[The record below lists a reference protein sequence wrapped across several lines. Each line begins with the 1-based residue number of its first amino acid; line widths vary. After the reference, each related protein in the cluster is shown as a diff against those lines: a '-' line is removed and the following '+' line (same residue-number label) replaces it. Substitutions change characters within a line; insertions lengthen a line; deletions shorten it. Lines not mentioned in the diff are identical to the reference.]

1 MHIQGM
7 NQTHECRIIF
17 AAYNLAIANKRRFDI
32 MVELEQL
39 EEVGL
44 RTVWSHETSDFTPWL
59 AKEDNIAILAG
70 TLGLDGITVEE
81 TESSVGDFKVDIY
94 ASETE
99 SDRKIVIENQIEDS
113 NHDHLGKLLTYAAGK
128 SANVIIWVVR
138 YAREEHRAAI
148 EWLNKHSDEDV
159 GFYLCEIKLY
169 RIGNSKPAVKFDVI
183 ERPNNWS
190 REVKND
196 GAMNE
201 NQQQW
206 YDYWT
211 ALMDYAF
218 QNDVFAKEFK
228 RRSSA
233 KKYWMDFAIGSSACC
248 IRVTQVLKNNS
259 INVGLYV
266 KNNNG
271 RDLSDILS
279 NDQEA
284 IESEAQMSFDW
295 RFRLDN
301 SLCGIF
307 VEKSVA
313 LTDRTQWN
321 AQFDWII
328 DVMLRMKK
336 TFTPYL

>member
-17 AAYNLAIANKRRFDI
+17 AAYNLAIANERRFDI
-32 MVELEQL
+32 MVELGQL
-39 EEVGL
+39 EEVDL

-59 AKEDNIAILAG
+59 AKEDNIAILAD

-94 ASETE
+94 ASETG
-99 SDRKIVIENQIEDS
+99 SDRTIVIENQIEDS

-128 SANVIIWVVR
+128 SANIIIWVVKK
-138 YAREEHRAAI
+138 AREEHRAAI

-169 RIGNSKPAVKFDVI
+169 RIGNSEPALKFDVI

-190 REVKND
+190 REVKNND
-196 GAMNE
+196 VKNE
-201 NQQQW
+201 TELQR
-206 YDYWT
+206 YEYWT
-211 ALMDYAF
+211 ALMNYAF
-218 QNDVFAKEFK
+218 QNEEFAKKFK
-228 RRSSA
+228 RKSPTTRQS
-233 KKYWMDFAIGSSACC
+233 MGFAIGTSACC
-248 IRVTQVLKNNS
+248 IDVRQVLRDNRIS
-259 INVGLYV
+259 IGIYIFDDKKLFN
-266 KNNNG
+266 
-271 RDLSDILS
+271 DIL
-279 NDQEA
+279 NNKEA

-295 RFRLDN
+295 RLMPN
-301 SLCGIF
+301 KIASQIII
-307 VEKSVA
+307 EKSVE

-336 TFTPYL
+336 TFTPYLYL

>member
-1 MHIQGM
+1 
-7 NQTHECRIIF
+7 
-17 AAYNLAIANKRRFDI
+17 

-59 AKEDNIAILAG
+59 AKEDNIAILAD
-70 TLGLDGITVEE
+70 TLGLVGITVEE

-94 ASETE
+94 ASETG
-99 SDRKIVIENQIEDS
+99 SDRTIVIENQIEDS

-159 GFYLCEIKLY
+159 GFYLCEVKLY

-190 REVKND
+190 REVRNSD
-196 GAMNE
+196 AMNE
-201 NQQQW
+201 TELQR
-206 YDYWT
+206 YEYWT

-218 QNDVFAKEFK
+218 QSEDFAKEFN
-228 RRSSA
+228 RRTPTTDH
-233 KKYWMDFAIGSSACC
+233 WMNFAIGRSACFL
-248 IRVTQVLKNNS
+248 QVVQSVRDNK
-259 INVGLYV
+259 IKVGLCILYIRS
-266 KNNNG
+266 NG
-271 RDLSDILS
+271 RDLSDALS
-279 NDQEA
+279 NNKEE
-284 IESEAQMSFDW
+284 IESKAQMNFDW
-295 RFRLDN
+295 RFRPDN
-301 SLCGIF
+301 SLCRILI
-307 VEKSVA
+307 EKSVA

-328 DVMLRMKK
+328 DVMLRMKE

>member
-1 MHIQGM
+1 
-7 NQTHECRIIF
+7 
-17 AAYNLAIANKRRFDI
+17 

-59 AKEDNIAILAG
+59 AKEDNIAILADA
-70 TLGLDGITVEE
+70 LGLDGITVEE

-94 ASETE
+94 ASETG

-190 REVKND
+190 REVRYSD
-196 GAMNE
+196 AMNE
-201 NQQQW
+201 TQQQR
-206 YDYWT
+206 YEYWT

-218 QNDVFAKEFK
+218 QSEDFAREFN
-228 RRSSA
+228 RRTPTTDH
-233 KKYWMDFAIGSSACC
+233 WMDFSIGRSVCC
-248 IRVTQVLKNNS
+248 LQVTQILRDNKV
-259 INVGLYV
+259 NVGLYIRS
-266 KNNNG
+266 NG
-271 RDLSDILS
+271 RDLSDALS
-279 NDQEA
+279 NNKEE
-284 IESEAQMSFDW
+284 IESKAQMNFDW
-295 RFRLDN
+295 RFRPDN
-301 SLCGIF
+301 SLCRILI
-307 VEKSVA
+307 EKSVA
-313 LTDRTQWN
+313 LTDRSQWN
-321 AQFDWII
+321 AQFNWII
-328 DVMLRMKK
+328 DVMLRMKE